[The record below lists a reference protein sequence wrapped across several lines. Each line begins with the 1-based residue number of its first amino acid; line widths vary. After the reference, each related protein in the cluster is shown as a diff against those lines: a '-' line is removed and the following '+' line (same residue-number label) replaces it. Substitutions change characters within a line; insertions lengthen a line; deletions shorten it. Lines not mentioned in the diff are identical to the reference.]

1 MPWSSSDK
9 LSSCPR
15 PADTMGTDSKP
26 VITCDEEVI
35 KTAVEAEGLAD
46 GEMTEEGEEVE
57 KGKVEEKAE
66 EKVAEAEV
74 AVQGAAEGFSSQSG
88 SRFEGVPV
96 SRPSPQ
102 ENMETL
108 RYEDAPRLATPMTE
122 HGPHPARSPAEGQL
136 KVADGTAEQRK
147 LSSRKRRKEKPEM
160 RPAEPANTE
169 GSPRKPCAP
178 LRLQDFLC
186 FKTPKFYTVFLLLWL
201 LASTVNC
208 TITPKPKTPS
218 LESKSSP
225 SLATETCA
233 VCSEETC
240 ATDVKTIWG
249 KDKIPFKREDI
260 PICSVDNLKPAFP
273 CKTSDG
279 RLVLRTG
286 QRLQFEGGGKT
297 FRSNNTPCS
306 DLNLFHSPS
315 PDIQHLYNITNS
327 TAPNPTPT
335 IPGLGIGAILGAIF
349 GGIAAI
355 AIAIMIY
362 CKWCNTNGRGQ
373 NGDPVE
379 ARLCFP
385 NSGPK
390 ALQGRREADCRK
402 EDHREEDSR
411 DKKDFIERRV
421 KRLLKAG
428 IISALTCMVKADNSI
443 LTDETKE
450 MLAR

>member
-1 MPWSSSDK
+1 MAYKPEQEVQQEKIKAVGCPVQEICQGKTMPWSSS
-9 LSSCPR
+9 SGPR

-35 KTAVEAEGLAD
+35 KTSVEAEGLAD

-88 SRFEGVPV
+88 SRFEGMPV

-108 RYEDAPRLATPMTE
+108 RYEDAPRPATPMAEPGPHPARSPAEHGPHPARSPAE

-136 KVADGTAEQRK
+136 KVTDGTAEQRK
-147 LSSRKRRKEKPEM
+147 LKRRKAKPKM
-160 RPAEPANTE
+160 RPVEPASTE
-169 GSPRKPCAP
+169 GGARKPCAP

-201 LASTVNC
+201 LAPTVNC
-208 TITPKPKTPS
+208 TVTPEPKTPS

-233 VCSEETC
+233 VCWEKTC

-335 IPGLGIGAILGAIF
+335 IPGWGIGAIF

-355 AIAIMIY
+355 AIAIAIVIY
-362 CKWCNTNGRGQ
+362 LRSRNTKGQEQ
-373 NGDPVE
+373 NGNP
-379 ARLCFP
+379 F
-385 NSGPK
+385 
-390 ALQGRREADCRK
+390 
-402 EDHREEDSR
+402 
-411 DKKDFIERRV
+411 
-421 KRLLKAG
+421 
-428 IISALTCMVKADNSI
+428 
-443 LTDETKE
+443 E
-450 MLAR
+450 MMPLNNGN